1 MGILSHM
8 PLRCSVVQM
17 VSAVA
22 RWVLNVS
29 ASFMDGGCWVE
40 VVVVVV
46 SMVVRSRVTPL

>member
-1 MGILSHM
+1 
-8 PLRCSVVQM
+8 M

-29 ASFMDGGCWVE
+29 ASFMDGGCWV
-40 VVVVVV
+40 VVAAVVVV